1 MTEHLYIIVTNR
13 HAEKQAFENNWAEKG
28 MLKGITT
35 TPGVLAA
42 ADKALA
48 QGGRVFIY
56 ETKCSK
62 RLGTHVSQEV
72 RVAEVSHGD
81 DRVAFKDHLLLYR
94 KPPFR
99 VTQGMHFKWSK
110 LEPTDAMV

>member
-28 MLKGITT
+28 ILKGITT
-35 TPGVLAA
+35 TPSVLAA

-48 QGGRVFIY
+48 EGGRVFIY

-99 VTQGMHFKWSK
+99 VTQGMHFKWSN